1 MLLRTG
7 WRMLLTLAVISGVAL
22 AQGDVLELDLLWR
35 RGQFE
40 IARELIAANRQAGN
54 NSQQFLESAAS
65 CSAEMRDWDTAAELY
80 AALADDVRGDHL
92 AYSDARRREWHCR
105 WQATPERAAA
115 WVADAQAE
123 IASRLDATK
132 LRASPERQLA
142 LELEYALDILLSGST
157 LPPVEL
163 RIDYPD
169 SKLTLLAAKAAVD
182 ILGTEDDDNLRKEA
196 IDGFLANFPGNYWC
210 HLAWRY
216 KLYTAW
222 RLRNDTLL
230 VETAEQYLAEYPNQP
245 QSHGAVGRYFFE
257 ADVEPEAGFTHA
269 QRSVELYETALGI
282 DGTPAALG
290 RIQDATGDMPANAD
304 HLPANTRALFL
315 EYLGSRFS
323 LARYYQVRGD
333 NSESMQLCAPVI
345 ALSPF
350 TTEEDHTLA
359 PFHFIC
365 GLAEEDGE
373 NYSEAYWH
381 YLMTAV
387 YGDSRNRF
395 ALQASERM
403 PDTADTLRTAQ
414 IKAVLAAAVPPDLQQ
429 LNVPRSAFCDVTTE
443 LGLSA
448 ARGQRVAWGDVDLD
462 GDPDLLVDGCVLYRN
477 DSSSTEGSQRRFRDA
492 SRTWGLSGK
501 GNSGVFADIDNDG
514 DLDFYRA
521 GSGKHSDKLMR
532 NDLVN
537 RAGAPALRFSDI
549 TLVAGDPTDDDPSQ
563 GAAWLD
569 GDRDGFVDLYVGNY
583 EKPYSQTGEYG
594 VGTPDRYYRNNG
606 GTYFERLA
614 QDASGLNPPFGED
627 RASRGGIAVAD
638 FDGDGD
644 QDIYTGNYR
653 LAENYLWRNDGG
665 GVFHNDA
672 RLTGTAGSSIDGW
685 WGHTIGSAWG
695 DVDND
700 GDLDLFVANL
710 AHPRYAFASDK
721 SQLFINDQGL
731 LGTMFSDQ
739 RAAWG
744 IRYDETHAGPV
755 FFDCN
760 NDGYLDLYITSIY
773 TGRRSFLYLNDGQG
787 RFHDVTYLAGARVF
801 DSWGA
806 AWADYDGDGDL
817 DLAVGT
823 GSGLSLLRNDS
834 PDAHWLIVRAI
845 GETSTGTPTD
855 DGPAYSNAAGIGTR
869 VTLVTEAGQQLRE
882 IQSGTGTGCG
892 NELVAHFGLGHGTSE
907 RLELIV
913 RFPSGRTVTRRL
925 NDVNQVVVVSETE
938 ATPTAASSKANDG
951 QPVAD
956 TASEVGDSQTTDD
969 DDSLTRHT
977 KSRGG

>member
-7 WRMLLTLAVISGVAL
+7 WRMLLTLAVISGMAL
-22 AQGDVLELDLLWR
+22 AQGDMLELDLLWR

-54 NSQQFLESAAS
+54 NSLQFLVSAAS
-65 CSAEMRDWDTAAELY
+65 CSAEMRDWDVAAELY
-80 AALADDVRGDHL
+80 AALADSVRGDHA
-92 AYSDARRREWHCR
+92 AYSDAHRREWHCR
-105 WQATPERAAA
+105 WQAAPDRAAA

-142 LELEYALDILLSGST
+142 LELEYALDMLLNDSS

-169 SKLTLLAAKAAVD
+169 SELTLLAAKAAVD
-182 ILGTEDDDNLRKEA
+182 ILGTEADDNLRLEL

-210 HLAWRY
+210 HLAWRH

-222 RLRNDTLL
+222 RLRSDTLL

-245 QSHGAVGRYFFE
+245 QSRGAVGRYYFE
-257 ADVEPEAGFTHA
+257 ADVEMEAGFIHA

-282 DGTPAALG
+282 DGAPAALG
-290 RIQDATGDMPANAD
+290 RVQDATRDMPASPD
-304 HLPANTRALFL
+304 HNPANTRGLFL

-333 NSESMQLCAPVI
+333 NSEAMQLCAPVI
-345 ALSPF
+345 ALDPF

-365 GLAEEDGE
+365 GLAEEDRE
-373 NYSEAYWH
+373 NYAEAYWH
-381 YLMTAV
+381 YLMTMV
-387 YGDSRNRF
+387 EGDSRNRF
-395 ALQASERM
+395 ALQASERL
-403 PDTADTLRTAQ
+403 PAVTDRLRPSQ
-414 IKAVLAAAVPPDLQQ
+414 IKEVLAAAVPLDLQQ
-429 LNVPRSAFCDVTTE
+429 LGVPLPAFSDVTIE
-443 LGLSA
+443 LGLPAVS
-448 ARGQRVAWGDVDLD
+448 GKHLAWGDVDLD

-477 DSSSTEGSQRRFRDA
+477 DSPGSEGNQRRFRDA
-492 SRTWGLSGK
+492 SKTWGLSGK

-521 GSGKHSDKLMR
+521 GSGKHGDKLMR
-532 NDLVN
+532 NDFVN
-537 RAGAPALRFSDI
+537 RAGAPAMRFSDI
-549 TLVAGDPTDDDPSQ
+549 TLVAGDPADDDPSQ

-569 GDRDGFVDLYVGNY
+569 GDNDGYLDLYVGNY
-583 EKPYSQTGEYG
+583 EIPYSQTGAYG
-594 VGTPDRYYRNNG
+594 VGTPDRYYRNNA

-614 QDASGLNPPFGED
+614 PDTSGLLPPFSED
-627 RASRGGIAVAD
+627 RACRGGIAVAD

-644 QDIYTGNYR
+644 QDVFTGNYR
-653 LAENYLWRNDGG
+653 LAENYLWRNDGV
-665 GVFHNDA
+665 GVFHNNA
-672 RLTGTAGSSIDGW
+672 RLTGTAGSSTDGW

-721 SQLFINDQGL
+721 SQLLINDQGL

-744 IRYDETHAGPV
+744 IRYEETHAGPV

-760 NDGYLDLYITSIY
+760 NDGHLDLFITSIY

-787 RFHDVTYLAGARVF
+787 HFHDVTYLAGARVF
-801 DSWGA
+801 DGWGA

-823 GSGLSLLRNDS
+823 GSGLRLLRNDS
-834 PDAHWLIVRAI
+834 PAASWLIVHAVGEPAI
-845 GETSTGTPTD
+845 GVPPE
-855 DGPAYSNAAGIGTR
+855 DGPPYSNATGIGTR
-869 VTLVTEAGQQLRE
+869 VTLVTETGQQLRE
-882 IQSGTGTGCG
+882 VQSGTSTGCG
-892 NELVAHFGLGHGTSE
+892 NELVAHFGLGFGTTKP
-907 RLELIV
+907 LELIV
-913 RFPSGRTVTRRL
+913 RFPSGRTVTRHL
-925 NDVNQVVVVSETE
+925 SDVNQVVIVGETE
-938 ATPTAASSKANDG
+938 ALPTAESSKASDE

-956 TASEVGDSQTTDD
+956 VASEA
-969 DDSLTRHT
+969 DDSKATDSNDTLTRPSD
-977 KSRGG
+977 SRGG